1 MPALES
7 IAIKGFKSIRDIEVE
22 LRDINVLIG
31 ANGSGKSNFLE
42 VFSFLQAIHAFNSN
56 LDLEGEVLR
65 HYVARAGGAEKLLH
79 FGSKETE
86 EVEIH
91 IQFQD
96 PSEKYAISLNAS
108 DPDTLSL
115 GSMVAVV
122 SPTSSKE
129 PLPDERLMQ
138 YDYGSGEKIAGA
150 EIGYAGDILFRLL
163 SSWLLYHFHDT
174 GRSAPIKKTANL
186 HDNRYLRPD
195 GSNLAAF
202 LYLLREKHEDSYRFL
217 RNTVRLV
224 APFFDDFILEPL
236 ALNENTIRLEWK
248 HVGTDAYFDVSS
260 LSDGT
265 LRFIAL
271 AALLQQPV
279 ELRPSVILL
288 DEPELGLHPLA
299 ITMLASM
306 IKTASVDTQV
316 ILATQSPILLD
327 YFEPE
332 DVLVA
337 DRVDGAT
344 EFRRLSSDNL
354 AIWLED
360 YSIGELWEK
369 NDLGGRPTPERRIPR
384 Q

>member
-1 MPALES
+1 MPALEN
-7 IAIKGFKSIRDIEVE
+7 IAIKGFKSIREVDVN

-42 VFSFLQAIHAFNSN
+42 VFSLLQTIDAGDIR
-56 LDLEGEVLR
+56 DRQGLETLN
-65 HYVARAGGAEKLLH
+65 HYVERAGGAERLLH
-79 FGSKETE
+79 FGSKVTEGVAIRIRFQKLDARFELDLTYTDADTFNDEFGYSAPNHVIQEIVESDNTSLSIETE
-86 EVEIH
+86 ADCDRPDSIRD
-91 IQFQD
+91 F
-96 PSEKYAISLNAS
+96 YAF
-108 DPDTLSL
+108 
-115 GSMVAVV
+115 
-122 SPTSSKE
+122 TSH
-129 PLPDERLMQ
+129 LV
-138 YDYGSGEKIAGA
+138 
-150 EIGYAGDILFRLL
+150 
-163 SSWLLYHFHDT
+163 SSWRLYHFHDT
-174 GRSAPIKKTANL
+174 SRSAPIKKTANL
-186 HDNRYLRPD
+186 HDNRYLRVD

-224 APFFDDFILEPL
+224 APFFDDFVLEPL
-236 ALNENTIRLEWK
+236 ALNEDTIRLEWK

>member
-7 IAIKGFKSIRDIEVE
+7 IAIKGFKSIRDVDVK

-42 VFSFLQAIHAFNSN
+42 VFSFLQAIH
-56 LDLEGEVLR
+56 EGSLR
-65 HYVARAGGAEKLLH
+65 DQIGGPLRQYVARTGGANRLLH
-79 FGSKETE
+79 FGSKITE
-86 EVEIH
+86 EIEIH
-91 IQFQD
+91 VRFQD
-96 PSEKYAISLNAS
+96 PTNRYRITLEAA
-108 DPDTLSL
+108 DTDTLLIALATANYSVTPSNEFPIEDRFL
-115 GSMVAVV
+115 PHDKEAVV
-122 SPTSSKE
+122 GK
-129 PLPDERLMQ
+129 PDITQPENEF
-138 YDYGSGEKIAGA
+138 GKIVSNW
-150 EIGYAGDILFRLL
+150 R
-163 SSWLLYHFHDT
+163 LYHFQDT
-174 GRSAPIKKTANL
+174 SRSAPITKTAAL
-186 HDNRYLRPD
+186 HDNRYLRAD

-224 APFFDDFILEPL
+224 APFFDDFVLEPL
-236 ALNENTIRLEWK
+236 ALNEDTIRLEWK

-288 DEPELGLHPLA
+288 DEPELGLHPYA

-306 IKTASVDTQV
+306 VKSASVDTQV

-344 EFRRLSSDNL
+344 EFRRLSSDKL

-369 NDLGGRPTPERRIPR
+369 NYLEGNPMPERRMSS

>member
-1 MPALES
+1 MPTLES
-7 IAIKGFKSIRDIEVE
+7 ISIKGFKSIRDVEVK

-31 ANGSGKSNFLE
+31 ANGSGKSNFLGAM
-42 VFSFLQAIHAFNSN
+42 SFLRSLRLGN
-56 LDLEGEVLR
+56 LQT
-65 HYVARAGGAEKLLH
+65 YVGRADGADRILH
-79 FGSKETE
+79 FGS
-86 EVEIH
+86 EVTAGIVMRV
-91 IQFQD
+91 QFGD
-96 PSEKYAISLNAS
+96 DDCGYKTILRTTTT
-108 DPDTLSL
+108 DTLYVDS
-115 GSMVAVV
+115 
-122 SPTSSKE
+122 E
-129 PLPDERLMQ
+129 HI
-138 YDYGSGEKIAGA
+138 Y
-150 EIGYAGDILFRLL
+150 FRDQVLHKRQHEELL
-163 SSWLLYHFHDT
+163 SGGLEAGISERDADPTIRSVRNHLNRWRLNHFIST
-174 GRSAPIKKTANL
+174 SLMRKTANL
-186 HDNRYLRPD
+186 HDNRYLRAD

-217 RNTVRLV
+217 RNTVRLI

-236 ALNENTIRLEWK
+236 ALNEDTIRLEWK

-271 AALLQQPV
+271 ATLLQQPK
-279 ELRPSVILL
+279 ELCPSVILL

-306 IKTASVDTQV
+306 VKSASVDTQV

-344 EFRRLSSDNL
+344 EFTRPNTEEL
-354 AIWLED
+354 AVWLED
-360 YSIGELWEK
+360 YSVGELWEK
-369 NDLGGRPTPERRIPR
+369 NHLGGRPSRE
-384 Q
+384 

>member
-7 IAIKGFKSIRDIEVE
+7 IAIKGFKSIREVE
-22 LRDINVLIG
+22 VPLRDINVLIG

-42 VFSFLQAIHAFNSN
+42 VFSFLQAIHANRPSER
-56 LDLEGEVLR
+56 LEVEALR
-65 HYVARAGGAEKLLH
+65 QYAARVGGARSLLH
-79 FGSKETE
+79 FGPKFTE
-86 EVEIH
+86 SIEVRID
-91 IQFQD
+91 FRD
-96 PSEKYAISLNAS
+96 PSGQYSTSMAYTDADSLNIKVISANY
-108 DPDTLSL
+108 PVTLSRQL
-115 GSMVAVV
+115 PLESHLPEEE
-122 SPTSSKE
+122 STTSISE
-129 PLPDERLMQ
+129 L
-138 YDYGSGEKIAGA
+138 
-150 EIGYAGDILFRLL
+150 EIEMHDDGFSQLL
-163 SSWLLYHFHDT
+163 SSWRLYHFHDT
-174 GRSAPIKKTANL
+174 SRSAPIKKTANL

-202 LYLLREKHEDSYRFL
+202 LYLLREKHADSYTFL

-224 APFFDDFILEPL
+224 APFFDDFVLEPL
-236 ALNENTIRLEWK
+236 ALNEDTIRLEWK
-248 HVGTDAYFDVSS
+248 HKGTDAYFDISS

-265 LRFIAL
+265 IRFIAL
-271 AALLQQPV
+271 ATLLQQPV

-306 IKTASVDTQV
+306 VKTASVDTQV

-344 EFRRLSSDNL
+344 EFTRLDSAKTGDMAGGLQHRRVVGD
-354 AIWLED
+354 E
-360 YSIGELWEK
+360 
-369 NDLGGRPTPERRIPR
+369 
-384 Q
+384 

>member
-7 IAIKGFKSIRDIEVE
+7 ISIKGFKSIREVE
-22 LRDINVLIG
+22 VKLRDINVLIG
-31 ANGSGKSNFLE
+31 ANGSGKSNFLGA
-42 VFSFLQAIHAFNSN
+42 FSLLHAIRTGNLQRYIAS
-56 LDLEGEVLR
+56 
-65 HYVARAGGAEKLLH
+65 AGGADKILH
-79 FGSKETE
+79 FGSRVTE
-86 EVEIH
+86 KIRMHICFQEQLNEYEIALAVG
-91 IQFQD
+91 D
-96 PSEKYAISLNAS
+96 A
-108 DPDTLSL
+108 DTLF
-115 GSMVAVV
+115 V
-122 SPTSSKE
+122 
-129 PLPDERLMQ
+129 DEESA
-138 YDYGSGEKIAGA
+138 YF
-150 EIGYAGDILFRLL
+150 AGDKYQFPIQESFWSH
-163 SSWLLYHFHDT
+163 SSEATISDRNSSGIERNVRRHLGGWWVYHFEDT
-174 GRSAPIKKTANL
+174 SRTSPLRQTAQLN
-186 HDNRYLRPD
+186 DNRHFHFN
-195 GSNLAAF
+195 GSNLAAY

-224 APFFDDFILEPL
+224 APFFDDFVLEPL
-236 ALNENTIRLEWK
+236 ALNEDTIRLEWK
-248 HVGTDAYFDVSS
+248 HVGSDAYFNVSS

-271 AALLQQPV
+271 AALLQQPK

-288 DEPELGLHPLA
+288 DEPELGLHPYA

-306 IKTASVDTQV
+306 VKSASVDTQV

-354 AIWLED
+354 AIWLKD

-369 NDLGGRPTPERRIPR
+369 NYLEGNPMPERRMPS

>member
-1 MPALES
+1 MPTLES
-7 IAIKGFKSIRDIEVE
+7 ISIKGFKSIRDVEVK

-42 VFSFLQAIHAFNSN
+42 VFSFMQAVHPARISERSKN
-56 LDLEGEVLR
+56 EGLR
-65 HYVARAGGAEKLLH
+65 RYVDRAGGAGNLLH
-79 FGSKETE
+79 FGPKLTDSIEVRITFE
-86 EVEIH
+86 EVGHYTI
-91 IQFQD
+91 
-96 PSEKYAISLNAS
+96 
-108 DPDTLSL
+108 
-115 GSMVAVV
+115 SMVSTDVDSLRINMMTAR
-122 SPTSSKE
+122 SSLEPFSELPLKHQLPVGEDVAKE
-129 PLPDERLMQ
+129 SLTEQNFFDEAR
-138 YDYGSGEKIAGA
+138 SN
-150 EIGYAGDILFRLL
+150 LL

-174 GRSAPIKKTANL
+174 SRSAPIKKTANL
-186 HDNRYLRPD
+186 HDNRHLRTD

-224 APFFDDFILEPL
+224 APFFDDFVLEPM
-236 ALNENTIRLEWK
+236 ALNEDTIRLEWK

-271 AALLQQPV
+271 ATLLQQPK

-288 DEPELGLHPLA
+288 DEPELGLHPYA

-306 IKTASVDTQV
+306 VKSASVDTQV

-344 EFRRLSSDNL
+344 EFTPQKADKLEV
-354 AIWLED
+354 WLRD
-360 YSIGELWEK
+360 YSLGELWEK
-369 NDLGGRPTPERRIPR
+369 NELGGRPAPERRISDR
-384 Q
+384 

>member
-1 MPALES
+1 MPTLES
-7 IAIKGFKSIRDIEVE
+7 ISIKGFKSIRDVKVE

-31 ANGSGKSNFLE
+31 ANGSGKSNFVGAL
-42 VFSFLQAIHAFNSN
+42 SFLRSIRLGN
-56 LDLEGEVLR
+56 LQR
-65 HYVARAGGAEKLLH
+65 YVRRADGADRVLH
-79 FGSKETE
+79 FGHEETD
-86 EVEIH
+86 EVSIRVRFGGDEQEYSVTLAH
-91 IQFQD
+91 T
-96 PSEKYAISLNAS
+96 AS
-108 DPDTLSL
+108 DNLYIDSEYVCFWDETKQKRL
-115 GSMVAVV
+115 GKVISGDGKEAGIRESDNCQAVRGV
-122 SPTSSKE
+122 RRHLNRWRLNHFSS
-129 PLPDERLMQ
+129 
-138 YDYGSGEKIAGA
+138 
-150 EIGYAGDILFRLL
+150 
-163 SSWLLYHFHDT
+163 T
-174 GRSAPIKKTANL
+174 APMKRTAKL
-186 HDNRYLRPD
+186 HDNRYLRAD

-202 LYLLREKHEDSYRFL
+202 LYLLREKHEGSYRFM

-224 APFFDDFILEPL
+224 APFFDDFVLEPM
-236 ALNENTIRLEWK
+236 ALNEDTIRLEWK
-248 HVGTDAYFDVSS
+248 HKGTDAYFDVSS

-271 AALLQQPV
+271 ATLLQQPK

-288 DEPELGLHPLA
+288 DDPELGLHPLA

-306 IKTASVDTQV
+306 VKSASVDTQV

-344 EFRRLSSDNL
+344 EFTRLDSSKL

-369 NDLGGRPTPERRIPR
+369 NYLEGNPMPERRVSN

>member
-7 IAIKGFKSIRDIEVE
+7 ISIKGFKSIRDVDVK

-42 VFSFLQAIHAFNSN
+42 VFSFLQATLSG
-56 LDLEGEVLR
+56 DLGFRGRGEAV
-65 HYVARAGGAEKLLH
+65 HSYVARAGGAERLLH
-79 FGSKETE
+79 FGSKVTE
-86 EVEIH
+86 HFDIH
-91 IQFQD
+91 IEFQRPQAD
-96 PSEKYAISLNAS
+96 FSFEATIT
-108 DPDTLSL
+108 DDGTLSF
-115 GSMVAVV
+115 
-122 SPTSSKE
+122 
-129 PLPDERLMQ
+129 
-138 YDYGSGEKIAGA
+138 GSGFGGEKATLDAIAEGVHNFPLQEDDA
-150 EIGYAGDILFRLL
+150 NESEIGPINSSNYIRSHLL
-163 SSWLLYHFHDT
+163 SSWRLYHFHDT
-174 GRSAPIKKTANL
+174 SRSAPIKKTANL
-186 HDNRYLRPD
+186 HDNRYLRAD

-202 LYLLREKHEDSYRFL
+202 LYLLREKHEHSYTFL

-224 APFFDDFILEPL
+224 APFFDDFILEPN
-236 ALNENTIRLEWK
+236 ALNPDTIRLEWK
-248 HVGTDAYFDVSS
+248 HIGTDAYFDVSS

-299 ITMLASM
+299 VAMLASM
-306 IKTASVDTQV
+306 VRSASVNTQV

-332 DVLVA
+332 DVIVA

-344 EFRRLSSDNL
+344 EFKRLSSEKL
-354 AIWLED
+354 ALWLED
-360 YSIGELWEK
+360 YSIGQLWEK
-369 NDLGGRPTPERRIPR
+369 NHFGGRPSRE
-384 Q
+384 

>member
-7 IAIKGFKSIRDIEVE
+7 IAIKGFKSIRDIEVK

-42 VFSFLQAIHAFNSN
+42 VFSFLQAIHAFNFN
-56 LDLEGEVLR
+56 LGLEDELLR
-65 HYVARAGGAEKLLH
+65 QYVARAGGAERLLH
-79 FGSKETE
+79 FGSKTTE
-86 EVEIH
+86 KVEIRIH
-91 IQFQD
+91 FQD
-96 PSEKYAISLNAS
+96 PDHYEVTLNAS
-108 DPDTLSL
+108 EPDNLSL
-115 GSMVAVV
+115 GSAIAH
-122 SPTSSKE
+122 SSSTPSKG
-129 PLPDERLMQ
+129 PSINERPVQ
-138 YDYGSGEKIAGA
+138 YDYGSSR
-150 EIGYAGDILFRLL
+150 EIQSREVENSDDAFFRLL
-163 SSWLLYHFHDT
+163 SSWRLYHFHDT
-174 GRSAPIKKTANL
+174 SRSAPIKKTANL

-202 LYLLREKHEDSYRFL
+202 LYLLRQKHEDSYRFL

-224 APFFDDFILEPL
+224 APFFDDFVLEPL
-236 ALNENTIRLEWK
+236 ALNEDTIRLEWK
-248 HVGTDAYFDVSS
+248 HVGTDDYFDVSS

-271 AALLQQPV
+271 ATLLQQPK

-316 ILATQSPILLD
+316 ILATQSPMLLD

-344 EFRRLSSDNL
+344 EFTRLDSAKL

-360 YSIGELWEK
+360 YSIGELWGM
-369 NDLGGRPTPERRIPR
+369 NDLGGRPAPERLSR
-384 Q
+384 

>member
-1 MPALES
+1 MPTLES
-7 IAIKGFKSIRDIEVE
+7 IGIKGFKSIRDVEVE

-42 VFSFLQAIHAFNSN
+42 VFSFLQAIHVEGAFTHISTDY
-56 LDLEGEVLR
+56 LKQ
-65 HYVARAGGAEKLLH
+65 YVVRAGGAEKLLH
-79 FGSKETE
+79 FGSKVTDQMEIRICFRNSIDRYRITLLPRDSDDGFGISM
-86 EVEIH
+86 EVT
-91 IQFQD
+91 
-96 PSEKYAISLNAS
+96 PSFRLWREPPLEATSPSHATQANAESISS
-108 DPDTLSL
+108 
-115 GSMVAVV
+115 
-122 SPTSSKE
+122 E
-129 PLPDERLMQ
+129 F
-138 YDYGSGEKIAGA
+138 A
-150 EIGYAGDILFRLL
+150 EIDADPRRLL
-163 SSWLLYHFHDT
+163 ASWRMYHFHDT
-174 GRSAPIKKTANL
+174 SRSAPIKKTANL
-186 HDNRYLRPD
+186 HDNRYLRAD

-202 LYLLREKHEDSYRFL
+202 LYLLRERHEHSYMFM

-224 APFFDDFILEPL
+224 APFFDDFVLEPA
-236 ALNENTIRLEWK
+236 ALNEDTIRLEWK

-271 AALLQQPV
+271 ATLLQQPR

-288 DEPELGLHPLA
+288 DEPELGMHPYA

-306 IKTASVDTQV
+306 VKSASVDTQV
-316 ILATQSPILLD
+316 ILATQSPRLLD

-344 EFRRLSSDNL
+344 EFTPLDSSKL

-360 YSIGELWEK
+360 YSIGELWEM
-369 NDLGGRPTPERRIPR
+369 NDIGGRPAPERLPHRR
-384 Q
+384 

>member
-1 MPALES
+1 MPAIES
-7 IAIKGFKSIRDIEVE
+7 IAIKGFKSIRNVKVP
-22 LRDINVLIG
+22 LRNINVLIG

-42 VFSFLQAIHAFNSN
+42 VFSFLQTIHSGR
-56 LDLEGEVLR
+56 LSEKLEDEALR
-65 HYVARAGGAEKLLH
+65 QYAARAGGAGRLLH
-79 FGSKETE
+79 FGPRNTGS
-86 EVEIH
+86 VDLQIN
-91 IQFQD
+91 FRD
-96 PSEKYAISLNAS
+96 PRGEYSASMGYTDTDSLRIKGISANYPLGSSRQLPLESQLSEDENAAAIS
-108 DPDTLSL
+108 
-115 GSMVAVV
+115 
-122 SPTSSKE
+122 
-129 PLPDERLMQ
+129 
-138 YDYGSGEKIAGA
+138 KI
-150 EIGYAGDILFRLL
+150 EIGMHDDGFRQLL
-163 SSWLLYHFHDT
+163 SSWRLYHFHDT
-174 GRSAPIKKTANL
+174 SRSAPIKMTAEL
-186 HDNRYLRPD
+186 HDNRYLRAD
-195 GSNLAAF
+195 GSNLPAF
-202 LYLLREKHEDSYRFL
+202 LYLLREKHQDSHRFL
-217 RNTVRLV
+217 RNTIRLV
-224 APFFDDFILEPL
+224 APFFEDFILEPRPE
-236 ALNENTIRLEWK
+236 NEDTIRLEWK

-344 EFRRLSSDNL
+344 EFRRLSSDKL